1 MRSKAVFL
9 DRDGVLNELVR
20 HPGSMEYVSPWLP
33 EELRL
38 MDGIFAPLQ
47 SLIADGMKLFLVS
60 NQPAYAKRQTTMESL
75 SAIHGQLEAA
85 LRGNGIRFTDC
96 YYCYH
101 HPRGL
106 VPEYSGP
113 CLCRKPSPFFLRK
126 ARDEH
131 GVDLAA
137 SWMVGDRD
145 TDVACGQAA
154 GCHTIRVV
162 NPWTVSEGIPGPDI
176 VAATLAAAVDRIRLD
191 VTVKGL
197 R

>member
-1 MRSKAVFL
+1 MRSRAVFL
-9 DRDGVLNELVR
+9 DRDGVLNELVH
-20 HPGSMEYVSPWLP
+20 HPGSAEYVSPWVP

-38 MDGIFAPLQ
+38 IDGIFPPLQ
-47 SLIADGMKLFLVS
+47 SLVADGWKLFVVS
-60 NQPAYAKRQTTMESL
+60 NQPAYAKKQTTMEHL
-75 SAIHGQLEAA
+75 SAIHRQLDAA
-85 LRGNGIRFTDC
+85 FRENGIPFTDY

-101 HPRGL
+101 HPCGL

-113 CLCRKPSPFFLRK
+113 CPCRKPSPFFLRK

-131 GVDLAA
+131 GIDLGA

-162 NPWTVSEGIPGPDI
+162 NPWTVGGGVPRPDI
-176 VAATLAAAVDRIRLD
+176 VAATLAAAVDSIRRD
-191 VTVKGL
+191 VTVVE
-197 R
+197 